1 MCFWVQP
8 AVDRFFRSVGQTID
22 ASIPRSR
29 LAFCGIASPMYH
41 PPIFPSSNWSQCPKG
56 AKCVATGPE
65 IYVPT
70 QRPDPSSHC
79 AQLASSSS
87 INDSCS
93 LTPSPHKQ
101 LGETWRGL
109 LISRML
115 RAGAIHLKPTVD
127 ASFVIYAET
136 WQPGD
141 GVPRTQILQANDA
154 LALGVREYVL
164 VI

>member
-1 MCFWVQP
+1 MLLNL
-8 AVDRFFRSVGQTID
+8 R
-22 ASIPRSR
+22 
-29 LAFCGIASPMYH
+29 
-41 PPIFPSSNWSQCPKG
+41 

-79 AQLASSSS
+79 AQLASYSS

-101 LGETWRGL
+101 HGETCSNSKRLCESSSMQLDELAKLPSSLPSIHRRALTWRGL

-127 ASFVIYAET
+127 ASV
-136 WQPGD
+136 QCGR
-141 GVPRTQILQANDA
+141 GGGRK
-154 LALGVREYVL
+154 
-164 VI
+164 